1 MHALTTLPNCFVFE
15 GHLCIHV
22 LDHKHLLEP
31 LAHPRLGL
39 EMVDRLQVKILQ
51 KSSQL
56 TKISTSAET
65 Q

>member
-31 LAHPRLGL
+31 LAHPRLRL
-39 EMVDRLQVKILQ
+39 EMVACLQVQILQ
-51 KSSQL
+51 QKKL
-56 TKISTSAET
+56 ALI
-65 Q
+65 